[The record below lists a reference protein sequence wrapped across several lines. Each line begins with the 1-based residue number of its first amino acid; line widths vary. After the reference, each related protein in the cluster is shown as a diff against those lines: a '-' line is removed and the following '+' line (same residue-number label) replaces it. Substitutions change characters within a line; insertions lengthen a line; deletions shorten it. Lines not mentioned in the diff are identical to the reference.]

1 MNQQP
6 AWEEIERLYHEAV
19 NTPERERKALL
30 AGVSPALREEVES
43 LLEADSSDDFPLAP
57 PVHIAADLLEAEP
70 GALVSGD
77 RVGDYEV
84 ESLISV
90 GGMGEVYL
98 ARDAAGRQVALKILR
113 RHLIANPHAVDRF
126 ETEARAAS
134 ALRHPN
140 IVTVY
145 ESGKSAEGLFIA
157 MEWLDGATFRVIIDA
172 GAVEVERAIDW
183 GAQAAGALS
192 AAHAAGILHR
202 DIKPENIMLL
212 KDGVVKILDF
222 GLARHGGPV
231 GPEQVSSGASGT
243 ISGSLSGT
251 LLYMPP
257 EILRGETA
265 TSASDVFSLGA
276 FLYELTAGRHPFAG
290 ETPLDVFEAIECRPV
305 PAVRSLRGGFRPKL
319 TVSFR
324 GCWIGMRSSGRRR
337 EKHVKFWAACEMEK
351 PASLRQPVTWE
362 LSGLW
367 VFEELAQNGLAP
379 RGYVRRVPALVW
391 RRARGLC
398 ALSG

>member
-6 AWEEIERLYHEAV
+6 AWEDIERLYYEAL
-19 NTPERERKALL
+19 NLPEAERKALL
-30 AGVSPALREEVES
+30 AGVSPALREEVAS
-43 LLEADSSDDFPLAP
+43 LLEADSSDGFQAAP
-57 PVHIAADLLEAEP
+57 PVHVAADLLEADP
-70 GALVSGD
+70 GALTAGE
-77 RVGDYEV
+77 RVADYEV
-84 ESLISV
+84 QSLISV

-98 ARDAAGRQVALKILR
+98 ARDAAGRPVALKILR
-113 RHLIANPHAVDRF
+113 RHLIANPQAVDRF

-145 ESGKSAEGLFIA
+145 KSGKSAEGLFMA
-157 MEWLDGATFRVIIDA
+157 MEWLDGSTFRAIIRA
-172 GAVEVERAIDW
+172 GPVELERAINW
-183 GAQAAGALS
+183 GAQAASALA

-202 DIKPENIMLL
+202 DIKPENIMLSQ
-212 KDGVVKILDF
+212 DGVVKILDF
-222 GLARHGGPV
+222 GLARHGAPV

-276 FLYELTAGRHPFAG
+276 FVYELAAGRHPFAG

-305 PAVRSLRGGFRPKL
+305 PPIRSVRAGIPPEVDELISRMLDKDPAGRPTASEACKVLRGV
-319 TVSFR
+319 T
-324 GCWIGMRSSGRRR
+324 
-337 EKHVKFWAACEMEK
+337 EKQN
-351 PASLRQPVTWE
+351 R
-362 LSGLW
+362 
-367 VFEELAQNGLAP
+367 LA
-379 RGYVRRVPALVW
+379 
-391 RRARGLC
+391 
-398 ALSG
+398 